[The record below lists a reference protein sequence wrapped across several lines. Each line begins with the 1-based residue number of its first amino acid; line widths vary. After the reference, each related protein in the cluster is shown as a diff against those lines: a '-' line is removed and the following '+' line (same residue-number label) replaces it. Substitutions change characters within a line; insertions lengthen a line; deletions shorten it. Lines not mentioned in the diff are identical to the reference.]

1 MAQKRI
7 SMRKLKEVLRLHFGV
22 KLSKRQIARVCNIS
36 HSTVAEYVK
45 RAGSAGI
52 IWPLPE
58 ELDDTEL
65 EARLFPKMTYKTAS
79 RPKPSMEEIHQEL
92 KIKGVTL
99 QLLWMEYK
107 DRHPEG
113 YEYSQFCEYY
123 RRWNSSLDLVL
134 RQEYRVGEKMFVDFA
149 GKTIPI
155 VNPQTGEITA
165 AEIFVCVLGA
175 SNYTYA
181 EACESQE
188 LPFWIK
194 AHINAFE
201 YYGGVCHIIIQDN
214 LKSGVTKACRYEPE
228 LNPTYR
234 DMAAHYGTAVIPARV
249 RKPKDKAKVE
259 TGVQLVTRWITAVLR
274 KETFFSLQEL
284 NMRISELLERLNN
297 RPFRKLNG
305 SRKELFLKIEKG
317 ALKPLPVERYEYATF
332 KEVKVSMD
340 YHVELEGHYYSVP
353 YQLVKAYVE
362 AKLTL
367 STVEILY
374 NGKRVA
380 MHKRSNEKGSA
391 TTVSEHRPKSHQ
403 KYLEWTPSKIMS
415 CAQKTGPAT
424 ANLVDIIISTK
435 PHPEQGYRSCLGIL
449 RLGKKYTDERLEAAS
464 ERAIELQSFS
474 YKSVKS
480 ILQAGLDKHPIIKQ
494 KEVMLP
500 IQHQNIR
507 GSDYYNN

>member
-1 MAQKRI
+1 
-7 SMRKLKEVLRLHFGV
+7 
-22 KLSKRQIARVCNIS
+22 
-36 HSTVAEYVK
+36 
-45 RAGSAGI
+45 
-52 IWPLPE
+52 
-58 ELDDTEL
+58 
-65 EARLFPKMTYKTAS
+65 
-79 RPKPSMEEIHQEL
+79 
-92 KIKGVTL
+92 
-99 QLLWMEYK
+99 MEYK
-107 DRHPEG
+107 DTHPEG
-113 YEYSQFCEYY
+113 YQYSQFCEYY
-123 RRWNSSLDLVL
+123 RRWNATLDLVL

-155 VNPQTGEITA
+155 VNPQTGEIRA
-165 AEIFVCVLGA
+165 AEIFVGVLGA

-201 YYGGVCHIIIQDN
+201 YYGGVCQIIIQDN
-214 LKSGVTKACRYEPE
+214 LKSGVIKACRYEPE

-284 NMRISELLERLNN
+284 NKRIRELLERLNN
-297 RPFRKLNG
+297 RPFRKFNG
-305 SRKELFLKIEKG
+305 SRKELFLKIEKA

-332 KEVKVSMD
+332 KEVMVSMD

-353 YQLVKAYVE
+353 YQIVKAHVE

-380 MHKRSNEKGSA
+380 MHKRSYEKGSA
-391 TTVSEHRPKSHQ
+391 TTVNEHRPKAHQ

-464 ERAIELQSFS
+464 ERAIALKSFS

-480 ILQAGLDKHPIIKQ
+480 ILRTGFDKQPIKQ
-494 KEVMLP
+494 KEVMIP
-500 IQHQNIR
+500 IHHQNIR